1 LLFFNHTDL
10 SLKLILIHMNSIND
24 IIIMS
29 DASGNISPLCLVEF
43 DESTANNTPP
53 INIRTG
59 NNK

>member
-1 LLFFNHTDL
+1 
-10 SLKLILIHMNSIND
+10 MNSIND